1 MLQNPAASNH
11 VKACIT
17 WRSSTQLYI
26 IRRNHTW
33 LFSVKGEDV
42 VTRALVEVAPF
53 VAVYGTE

>member
-17 WRSSTQLYI
+17 RRSSTQLYI

-42 VTRALVEVAPF
+42 VMRALVEVAPF